1 VVSGR
6 STAVTAAA
14 ELPPTD
20 LSGLRP
26 EWSRLVTAVDT
37 LGVERTWHVLDNGV
51 TDVVG
56 TIVCVHGNPTWA
68 YTWRRVLETAPQG
81 WRVVAVDHLDMG
93 FSERTGTQRR
103 LAQRIDD
110 LCTVT
115 DALQVSG
122 PVVTLAHDWGGP
134 ISLGWALRHLEQL
147 VGVVLTNTA
156 VHQPAGSPAPSLIR
170 LVRSRPLLGPVTTR
184 TLTFVRGTLGLS
196 RPRPPRT
203 VRDAYEAPYL
213 TADRRRAIGEF
224 VEDIPLDPSHPS
236 AGTLDAIAAGLTALA
251 DVPVL
256 LLWGPRDPVFSD
268 LYLRDLIVRVPHA
281 AVHRYEGASHLVVE
295 DADVAGAVRA
305 WVSDLSPADRVA
317 AAAGATDPGVAGGS
331 RPLWS
336 AIETRRGD
344 DDPAVVEME
353 GETVSASAS
362 FADFA
367 ADVDALAAGLAV
379 HGVRAGDRVALL
391 VPPGIDLATAVYA
404 CWRRG
409 ASVVIADAGLGPR
422 GISAALRSASPQF
435 LIGIPRALA
444 AARVLRWPGSRI
456 AAGELTPARRRSLGV
471 STSMAELITFGRT
484 ALVPDGPADD
494 AEAAVLFTSGAT
506 GPAKG
511 VVYLHHQLQRQRD
524 ALMATYGVVAEDRLV
539 AAFAPFAL
547 YGPAMGVT
555 SVVPDMDVT
564 APATLT
570 ATALAGAVA
579 AVDAT
584 LVFASPAALVN
595 VVATASGLTFAQRT
609 ALQRVR
615 TVMSA
620 GAPVPT
626 EVLRSASELM
636 GGAEAHT
643 PYGMTEVLPVADI
656 TLTEIDA
663 MMASTDA
670 VMASTDAVMA
680 STDARNGVCVGH
692 PVSGVAVRVVPLDP
706 DGRAT
711 SPLDVDGPVLVG
723 VTGEVCVSAPH
734 RKQRYDRL
742 WSTEAAASRD
752 TGWHRTG
759 DVGHIDADGR
769 LWIEGRLGHVI
780 VTDTGVVTP
789 VGAERAVETLL
800 DEVRAAAVVGI
811 GPVGTQ
817 QVVVVVVP
825 STDPPAGA
833 RLASVEV
840 TDRVRAAAEPVLGR
854 GIASVVEVATLPVD
868 IRHNSKIDRT
878 LLGSWAGDVL
888 DGGRLGRRVPWSRR

>member
-1 VVSGR
+1 MSGR

-37 LGVERTWHVLDNGV
+37 LGVGRTWHVLDNGV
-51 TDVVG
+51 TDAVG

-93 FSERTGTQRR
+93 YSERTGTQRR
-103 LAQRIDD
+103 LAQRVDD

-147 VGVVLTNTA
+147 VGVILTNTA

-170 LVRSRPLLGPVTTR
+170 LVRSRPMLGPVTTR
-184 TLTFVRGTLGLS
+184 TPTFVRGTLGLS
-196 RPRPPRT
+196 RPRPPRA

-213 TADRRRAIGEF
+213 TTDRRRAIGEF

-236 AGTLDAIAAGLTALA
+236 ASTLDAIAAGLTALA

-268 LYLRDLIVRVPHA
+268 LYLRDLIARLPHA
-281 AVHRYEGASHLVVE
+281 AVHRFEGASHLVGE
-295 DADVAGAVRA
+295 DADVAGAVQG
-305 WVSDLSPADRVA
+305 WVSGLSPDIRVA
-317 AAAGATDPGVAGGS
+317 ATDGVTDPAAAEES

-336 AIETRRGD
+336 AIDARRGD
-344 DDPAVVEME
+344 DDPAVVEMR
-353 GETVSASAS
+353 GDTVAATLS
-362 FADFA
+362 FSQFA

-409 ASVVIADAGLGPR
+409 ASVVVADAGLGPR

-471 STSMAELITFGRT
+471 STSIAELITFGRT
-484 ALVPDGPADD
+484 ARVPEGPGDD

-511 VVYLHHQLQRQRD
+511 VVYRHVQLQRQRD
-524 ALMATYGVVAEDRLV
+524 ALMATYGVVPDDRLV

-547 YGPAMGVT
+547 YGPAMGIT

-595 VVATASGLTFAQRT
+595 VVATSTDLTSAHRV
-609 ALQRVR
+609 ALGRVR
-615 TVMSA
+615 TLMSA

-626 EVLRSASELM
+626 EVLRAASVLM
-636 GGAEAHT
+636 GDAEAHT

-656 TLTEIDA
+656 TLTEL
-663 MMASTDA
+663 DA
-670 VMASTDAVMA
+670 VMASTEE
-680 STDARNGVCVGH
+680 RNGVCVGH
-692 PVSGVAVRVVPLDP
+692 PVPGVEVRIVPLDS
-706 DGRAT
+706 DGRAR
-711 SPLDVDGPVLVG
+711 SALDADGPVLIG
-723 VTGEVCVSAPH
+723 ITGEVCVSAPH
-734 RKQRYDRL
+734 RKDRYDRL
-742 WSTEAAASRD
+742 WVTEAAAGRD
-752 TGWHRTG
+752 VGWHRTG
-759 DVGHIDADGR
+759 DVGHLDAHGR

-780 VTDTGVVTP
+780 VTDSGVVTP
-789 VGAERAVETLL
+789 VGAERAIESRL
-800 DEVRAAAVVGI
+800 DEVTSAAVVGV

-825 STDPPAGA
+825 STDPPTGA
-833 RLASVEV
+833 RLAPVEV
-840 TDRVRAAAEPVLGR
+840 ADRVRASAEPVLGR
-854 GIASVVEVATLPVD
+854 GVAAVIEVATLPVD

-878 LLGSWAGDVL
+878 RLGSWAAEVL
-888 DGGRLGRRVPWSRR
+888 AGGRLGGRLPWSRR